1 MRRIRRHPS
10 TTPYSGAVH
19 DRALKNI
26 DKDSSGTIDA
36 KELLEALG
44 GTGIKEEQVQRFIE
58 QYDKNKDGMLDLDEL
73 MDFFESIG
81 L

>member
-1 MRRIRRHPS
+1 MPCS
-10 TTPYSGAVH
+10 QTVMTF
-19 DRALKNI
+19 LKRI

-36 KELLEALG
+36 RELLEALG
-44 GTGIKEEQVQRFIE
+44 DSRIKEEQVQRFIE
-58 QYDKNKDGMLDLDEL
+58 QYDKNKDGKLDLSEL